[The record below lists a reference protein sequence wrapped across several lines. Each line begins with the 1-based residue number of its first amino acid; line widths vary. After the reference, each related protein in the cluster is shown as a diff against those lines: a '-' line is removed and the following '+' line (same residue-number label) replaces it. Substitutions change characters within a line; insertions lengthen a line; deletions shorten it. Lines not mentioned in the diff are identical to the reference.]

1 MSGKKNPK
9 GLLALLLSLALGLGA
24 VSGMPASAASVDYAS
39 GTDCVSRLVT
49 GENGKYIEYKGAPYL
64 AYSMQLRADWYME
77 DKGRLSAAER
87 AEYGLP
93 EVDYYQNS
101 AAYTPEQKAKY
112 LEIAAKL
119 RDEFIEETFRKVK
132 EDGFNS
138 VNIPIYWSNIEK
150 SAGVYDFSRL
160 QYYYNFLN
168 KYDLTVQWLWF
179 GTNVCGGGALAPTYI
194 LNNTDTYK
202 RVYPENYE
210 GTGVWFDFSCA
221 ATMAA
226 EQNALAA
233 MMQWLAKNDTE
244 RRCVMIQVN
253 NEVDQGADT
262 FEKYAEG
269 GTAKSPYWWNNAAQ
283 HDKYCWTG
291 GQRDAL
297 FAQLSA
303 LGDIVHNSAYNCVTR
318 VNFSGAGRNMAGIA
332 DDVTDLAATTG
343 IDMVGE
349 DIYYSDWD
357 NIDGYLQPK
366 SDDNFTH
373 LAECSTTYDYSNIAG
388 KIFSIG
394 GGFMP
399 YCYRDDR
406 IENSGEG
413 MYANIQAARPVRGA
427 DESEADYAARVKA
440 YEYNAYWEGRVYRGW
455 TEREGVTDAIRSFN
469 RIINNM
475 YVPLARATAERS
487 VAEFNG
493 EREYRVKDGALCR
506 VSKSG
511 GSYTYAPVSEFTET
525 QSFGGCSITYTS
537 QNDGL
542 GLMLNTGDNEFIL
555 TSTKGG
561 TYTFN
566 TDKAVCY
573 QSGVYR
579 DKYWVSDSR
588 TAQIGNTVSVA
599 AGQIVKVWVG
609 TQTPPEQEAPTYGV
623 FGKTE
628 KFALS
633 AADSADG
640 LEVITDSSINSR
652 SGIVKNKSAAAQKII
667 LSESAANF
675 KIALNFKVGAFKNTL
690 KVNMPGSNMFHM
702 GRWQAAQ
709 AMAVAEGKEVAAD
722 QYSGLND
729 SNWHRAEITLLGD
742 NIAFLIDGACL
753 YRGTLSAAPKA
764 GELSVTL
771 GNAAAISDL
780 EVTYA
785 AAEDAA
791 TVINADYSAA
801 PLSKL
806 GFSQNGVYGKTAGEL
821 VLNANMQQ
829 RVNFYYYDSN
839 GNWTERVKEYSK
851 VKNYTVEAEFRTEG
865 FSGENTYQRG
875 FALVLPGNTRIEIS
889 GSLVRYFKNGVKTGE
904 ATHGKNIHD
913 GKYHKVKAVCKEQYI
928 QLFLDDAIIAAYEN
942 AAAERENSLVA
953 YELYVD
959 GTLKTEVVAFK
970 SIKITDNTD
979 LEARK
984 AYSVKKRYGYENGDD
999 TSGAVTSWGQV
1010 KFVAG
1015 NIGGRQAHIWHSWKA
1030 GGGNAVFTGRPS
1042 ADNFAFGMS
1051 VYMTDTMF
1059 NPTGTEHRMELGF
1072 ATNFSKCAVKIDVY
1086 ENQLRLTYPVKNEDG
1101 TYKNADKWINYDDN
1115 YGAGYA
1121 ATIPNR
1127 RIDIEV
1133 IFTDNRIIFVFDGHT
1148 HSVAAAPVSAYKASF
1163 GDYDYF
1169 KFDGGYV
1176 SSDGNARC
1184 AVANMRFEYIDSL
1197 KNAMDAI
1204 DSIGTVEPCAESAA
1218 RIDTAYSA
1226 YEDLGKAEQKNVV
1239 NSAVLISAAS
1249 SYKSLSGGADVNFN
1263 GSTDLLDLIALK
1275 KVTVGINNK
1284 NFMCDLNGDGSV
1296 TSQDLT
1302 ILKKLLIMVA

>member
-1 MSGKKNPK
+1 M
-9 GLLALLLSLALGLGA
+9 
-24 VSGMPASAASVDYAS
+24 
-39 GTDCVSRLVT
+39 
-49 GENGKYIEYKGAPYL
+49 
-64 AYSMQLRADWYME
+64 
-77 DKGRLSAAER
+77 
-87 AEYGLP
+87 
-93 EVDYYQNS
+93 
-101 AAYTPEQKAKY
+101 
-112 LEIAAKL
+112 
-119 RDEFIEETFRKVK
+119 
-132 EDGFNS
+132 
-138 VNIPIYWSNIEK
+138 
-150 SAGVYDFSRL
+150 
-160 QYYYNFLN
+160 
-168 KYDLTVQWLWF
+168 
-179 GTNVCGGGALAPTYI
+179 
-194 LNNTDTYK
+194 
-202 RVYPENYE
+202 
-210 GTGVWFDFSCA
+210 
-221 ATMAA
+221 
-226 EQNALAA
+226 
-233 MMQWLAKNDTE
+233 
-244 RRCVMIQVN
+244 
-253 NEVDQGADT
+253 
-262 FEKYAEG
+262 
-269 GTAKSPYWWNNAAQ
+269 
-283 HDKYCWTG
+283 
-291 GQRDAL
+291 
-297 FAQLSA
+297 
-303 LGDIVHNSAYNCVTR
+303 
-318 VNFSGAGRNMAGIA
+318 
-332 DDVTDLAATTG
+332 
-343 IDMVGE
+343 
-349 DIYYSDWD
+349 
-357 NIDGYLQPK
+357 
-366 SDDNFTH
+366 
-373 LAECSTTYDYSNIAG
+373 
-388 KIFSIG
+388 
-394 GGFMP
+394 
-399 YCYRDDR
+399 
-406 IENSGEG
+406 
-413 MYANIQAARPVRGA
+413 
-427 DESEADYAARVKA
+427 
-440 YEYNAYWEGRVYRGW
+440 
-455 TEREGVTDAIRSFN
+455 
-469 RIINNM
+469 
-475 YVPLARATAERS
+475 
-487 VAEFNG
+487 
-493 EREYRVKDGALCR
+493 
-506 VSKSG
+506 
-511 GSYTYAPVSEFTET
+511 
-525 QSFGGCSITYTS
+525 
-537 QNDGL
+537 
-542 GLMLNTGDNEFIL
+542 
-555 TSTKGG
+555 
-561 TYTFN
+561 
-566 TDKAVCY
+566 
-573 QSGVYR
+573 
-579 DKYWVSDSR
+579 
-588 TAQIGNTVSVA
+588 
-599 AGQIVKVWVG
+599 
-609 TQTPPEQEAPTYGV
+609 
-623 FGKTE
+623 
-628 KFALS
+628 
-633 AADSADG
+633 
-640 LEVITDSSINSR
+640 
-652 SGIVKNKSAAAQKII
+652 KNKSAAAQKII

-675 KIALNFKVGAFKNTL
+675 KIALNFKVGAFKDTL
-690 KVNMPGSNMFHM
+690 KVIMPGSNMFHM

-742 NIAFLIDGACL
+742 NITFLIDGACL

-771 GNAAAISDL
+771 GNSAAISDL
-780 EVTYA
+780 EVTYTA
-785 AAEDAA
+785 VEDAA

-806 GFSQNGVYGKTAGEL
+806 GFSQNGVYSKTAGEL

-839 GNWTERVKEYSK
+839 SSWTERVKEYSK

-904 ATHGKNIHD
+904 AMHGKNIHD
-913 GKYHKVKAVCKEQYI
+913 GKYHKVKAVCKEEYI
-928 QLFLDDAIIAAYEN
+928 QLYLDDAIIAAYEN

-1042 ADNFAFGMS
+1042 TDNFAFGMS

-1059 NPTGTEHRMELGF
+1059 NPTGTAHRMELGF
-1072 ATNFSKCAVKIDVY
+1072 ATDFSKCAVKIDVY
-1086 ENQLRLTYPVKNEDG
+1086 ENQLRLTYPVRNEDG
-1101 TYKNADKWINYDDN
+1101 TYKNADKWINYADN
-1115 YGAGYA
+1115 YGADYA

-1148 HSVAAAPVSAYKASF
+1148 HSVAAAPVSEYKASF

-1184 AVANMRFEYIDSL
+1184 AVANMRFEYIDSF

-1226 YEDLGKAEQKNVV
+1226 YEGLGKAEQKNVV

-1296 TSQDLT
+1296 TSQDLAA
-1302 ILKKLLIMVA
+1302 LRKLLIIGA